1 MTAQPAHIARAPSE
15 SVNIAPA
22 RAPEAVRLVLPSPP
36 SANRYWRSFVPRAG
50 TRAITVVSDEA
61 KAYKRDVLNGSRLY
75 LRELL
80 E

>member
-1 MTAQPAHIARAPSE
+1 MRYALGLLKEFHASPLEIEREQYVILYGGAKPLPIAKTTT
-15 SVNIAPA
+15 
-22 RAPEAVRLVLPSPP
+22 
-36 SANRYWRSFVPRAG
+36 VPRRSKVAS
-50 TRAITVVSDEA
+50 TQPD